1 VYNEGL
7 ARFATE
13 PYEPPCKRNLHNV
26 NMHLT
31 NYAINKR
38 SRQFNSDETSGH
50 KRRITTIWKRL
61 EEEGENVDT
70 IRGKIDDII
79 IKTIITIHPN
89 L

>member
-13 PYEPPCKRNLHNV
+13 PYELPWKRNLENF

-31 NYAINKR
+31 NYAINKH
-38 SRQFNSDETSGH
+38 STLFNTDETHGH
-50 KRRITTIWKRL
+50 KRRITTIWKLL
-61 EEEGENVDT
+61 EEEGVDVEPVKA
-70 IRGKIDDII
+70 KIDDII